1 MHLAAVEDS
10 KRFDYRHGP
19 AHMAEAQMGELLQR
33 LYPYLFGKDPD
44 VLIFF
49 HYLHLPYFLFAF
61 DRPVRGPARRPS
73 AALILLNYILTSGN
87 KQQLPRRNSK
97 TGELPPSCFDNYM

>member
-1 MHLAAVEDS
+1 MSLRHDELVPCFKAGVFGVDVHLAAIEDS

-49 HYLHLPYFLFAF
+49 HYLHLPYFKFAF
-61 DRPVRGPARRPS
+61 DRPVCGPARR
-73 AALILLNYILTSGN
+73 
-87 KQQLPRRNSK
+87 
-97 TGELPPSCFDNYM
+97 